1 MSQYFSIQLT
11 TTDTWNPP
19 YVLCYNT
26 WGDSRGSLL
35 LWQQQLQASTI
46 TPQKGGASF
55 GNQQW
60 SISWD
65 GYICSAIDSDLFL
78 TLDGSNST
86 VTLAAIGPGQIQQWV
101 ILSGGGGTAMIAT
114 KESYAAWLANRNS
127 GSPPQ
132 IQVLS
137 VEGSPGNGSVLTTN
151 GQDYPGTAA
160 TPMQQWSIL
169 PCFTVVD
176 QWTTIKSQQ
185 SPDGE
190 DLLVSL
196 PMKVSGDL
204 KSGHSLDIMPTS
216 TQAIV
221 APRVAFGNGSTW
233 QLTATGCLVNAWNS
247 ELVLTAGVDSSGD
260 LDGTV
265 WVFPSTAS
273 PPPPNQVWIVSQRG
287 VLVSLATQA
296 GGTVC
301 ALTAQMQGEAP
312 ESGAQL
318 TMTPYTQG
326 WPTPGQQW
334 EFFPGLALQ
343 TLLAQPPV
351 AFPTLNSTTYDYIE
365 KQLWPTKTI
374 TVAGGGTKTVGGPPP
389 GGLRPQYTN
398 LAAPLASFQ
407 SQILAIPNPNPP
419 AGSPSTYPDW
429 DEVVSQ
435 LVAELTA
442 AQAVQNLFQQMSLVA
457 LELTQAQSL
466 VLNDIA
472 AELQV
477 APATTLKAKFKWG
490 QFVMGIVYSALNIGA
505 GLATMGESSAIKTL
519 ASTGISAVANLLQ
532 TAFNSTQLKSEREQP
547 KDAGFNTYAQMEAS
561 LLLAFEQIEEEIAA
575 IEEMVLTDWRK
586 LQIFYDMCLVPSGVD
601 SLFWPSKATPSQARK
616 MLPGYIDQV
625 LKALIPTNDKYLIN
639 SYSFESGTATAGLA
653 VDMSAS
659 SPSQTY
665 IAINTPLT
673 TESTGGSTFNTYTKY
688 ESSWPARLVDYI
700 LESGAT
706 FNSVFRGI
714 DGWQVP
720 IKEQLATG
728 GCCYVLIRNATD
740 TQFYLNLSG
749 SGVNGQD
756 DKDSQNYYANLGSY
770 GLVIAAV
777 TGSSKDG
784 SVLYVTFYTE
794 DNTSWGGATFFTNGD
809 YSITTPHATYSVD
822 VTLLKPSNQSLWT
835 FVLTF
840 GYA

>member
-1 MSQYFSIQLT
+1 MSQYFTIQLT
-11 TTDTWNPP
+11 TTDTWHPP

-35 LWQQQLQASTI
+35 LWQQQLQPSTI

-65 GYICSAIDSDLFL
+65 GYISSAIDSELFL
-78 TLDGSNST
+78 TLDGNGST
-86 VTLAAIGPGQIQQWV
+86 VTLAAISPGQIQQWV
-101 ILSGGGGTAMIAT
+101 ILSGGDGTAMIAA
-114 KESYAAWLANRNS
+114 KESYLTNN

-137 VEGSPGNGSVLTTN
+137 VEGSPGNGSVLTTT
-151 GQDYPGTAA
+151 GQDYPGTAP
-160 TPMQQWSIL
+160 TSMQQWSIL

-196 PMKVSGDL
+196 PIKSSGDL

-221 APRVAFGNGSTW
+221 APRVGFGNGSTW

-247 ELVLTAGVDSSGD
+247 ELVLTAGLDSSGD

-265 WVFPSTAS
+265 WVFPLTAS
-273 PPPPNQVWIVSQRG
+273 TPPANQVWIVSQRG

-312 ESGAQL
+312 QSGAQL

-326 WPTPGQQW
+326 RPTPGQQW

-365 KQLWPTKTI
+365 KQLWPTKTVTI
-374 TVAGGGTKTVGGPPP
+374 AGGGTKTVGGPPP

-398 LAAPLASFQ
+398 LAAPLANFQ

-419 AGSPSTYPDW
+419 AGSPPTYPDW

-505 GLATMGESSAIKTL
+505 GLATMGESSAAKTL

-547 KDAGFNTYAQMEAS
+547 KDAGFSTYAQMEAS
-561 LLLAFEQIEEEIAA
+561 LLLAFEQIEEEIAT

-616 MLPGYIDQV
+616 MLPGYIEQV
-625 LKALIPTNDKYLIN
+625 LKALIPTNDKYFID

-653 VDMSAS
+653 VDMS

-665 IAINTPLT
+665 IALNTPLT

-688 ESSWPARLVDYI
+688 SAGWPARLVDYI
-700 LESGAT
+700 LESGASL
-706 FNSVFRGI
+706 NSVFRGI
-714 DGWQVP
+714 DGWQIP

-728 GCCYVLIRNATD
+728 GCCYAIVLNATN
-740 TQFYLNLSG
+740 TEIYVNLYG
-749 SGVNGQD
+749 SGVNGQSE
-756 DKDSQNYYANLGSY
+756 KDSQNYYANIGPY
-770 GLVIAAV
+770 GLVIADIE
-777 TGSSKDG
+777 GNSKDG
-784 SVLYVTFYTE
+784 SILSIVPYSE
-794 DNTSWGGATFFTNGD
+794 GNTKLGGVSVFTNGQIEGLNQPPSP
-809 YSITTPHATYSVD
+809 YSLSVVLLQIPNQPNWMFLIT
-822 VTLLKPSNQSLWT
+822 L
-835 FVLTF
+835 